1 MAPDL
6 ETGVVPEA
14 GVRIEPG
21 DHVHGPVT
29 ANIGGVTK
37 TAKREVGA
45 RTAAKGVEVET
56 GIAVVRAGNVVI
68 DVQDHDHETV
78 EVSSE
83 GHLQGLVWPPVAA
96 AAVAAAAEEFLLA
109 DLVLGNLL
117 PRKNHHLNPT

>member
-1 MAPDL
+1 M
-6 ETGVVPEA
+6 
-14 GVRIEPG
+14 
-21 DHVHGPVT
+21 T
-29 ANIGGVTK
+29 ANIGGLTK

-56 GIAVVRAGNVVI
+56 GIAVVRAGNVVT

-96 AAVAAAAEEFLLA
+96 AAVAEAEFLLA